1 MSINPSADAS
11 VPKGRP
17 RDVQKSDAIL
27 DAARTL
33 FIELPYARVTMDK
46 VAERAGVSK
55 VTVYAQHS
63 SKDQLF
69 LTAMRAHWDQ
79 MLADIG
85 FSLSDEGDVAQ
96 TLKALA
102 TQFVLM
108 ITSED
113 ISALHAVMM
122 AEGHRRP
129 ELPRQFY
136 ERVILSGTRQLAEY
150 LSAANQRG
158 KLACPDPKVGAT
170 QFLAMVKGNFDARL
184 QMGLPRAS
192 ADEVRDYVAHC
203 VQVLML
209 AWKPH
214 R

>member
-1 MSINPSADAS
+1 MSTNLHLDVSL
-11 VPKGRP
+11 PKGRP
-17 RDVQKSDAIL
+17 RDAQKSDAIL

-79 MLADIG
+79 MLAEIG
-85 FSLSDEGDVAQ
+85 FSLSDDGDVAE

-102 TQFVLM
+102 AQFVLM

-129 ELPRQFY
+129 ELPRQFF
-136 ERVILSGTRQLAEY
+136 ERVIMSGTGQLADY
-150 LSAANQRG
+150 LSAANRRG
-158 KLACPDPKVGAT
+158 KLACPEPKVGAT

-192 ADEVRDYVAHC
+192 AQEVTDYVDQC

-209 AWKPH
+209 AWKPNP
-214 R
+214 